1 MSVVGS
7 ACDKNL
13 KKIKNSM
20 TTGVRSMNNGIPEDI
35 TNDKLHWLIENVE
48 EMFAFQDDEDHDSS

>member
-1 MSVVGS
+1 
-7 ACDKNL
+7 
-13 KKIKNSM
+13 M